1 MTVPD
6 PPAQGRPGSWDARV
20 PRWAWLLLGLVAVVV
35 GVLLATRPL
44 TSLSALTLTLGAAF
58 VVMGAAVLL
67 TDREQRTRW
76 DVARGAG
83 WLVLGLLVLVW
94 LRHSFDLLALAV
106 GVVLVVSGAVKIWAA
121 ARGHRVGGRAASAG
135 TRAGPARVTTTERVA
150 NGLLGAAEVVI
161 GVLAV
166 RWPDLTLLAVAVI
179 FAVRL
184 VLLGIRLIRRALTR
198 GAATGGA
205 GPSAYSPSSEP
216 TSGAPWSRLV
226 GGALALV
233 LALGAA
239 FLGVQARS
247 GAPVVDD
254 FYATPA
260 DHPGKPGV
268 LLRSEPFTRD
278 VPEGATGWRILYT
291 TSAADGSPATSS
303 GIVLTPDQGDTPR
316 PVIAWAHGTT
326 GWASHCAPTLLEHPF
341 EAGAMPALEQV
352 VDRGW
357 ALVATDYTGLGT
369 PGPHPYLI
377 GPGEGHSVL
386 DGIRAAQQL
395 TDADL
400 AEETV
405 VWGHSQGGHA
415 ALWTAQLAADYAP
428 ELDLL
433 GIAALAPAA
442 DVPGLATG
450 LPDAPLG
457 ELFAS
462 YVISAYASHY
472 PEITLEGQVIPPAR
486 TLVREMS
493 GRCLAEPSI
502 LASLVSALSLARD
515 QSVYA
520 APPDQG
526 ALGERLAQ
534 NVPTG
539 PFTSPVLV
547 AQGESDTLIRATTQ
561 QQYVAR
567 LCEDGNAVD
576 YRTYAE
582 RDHLNIVEADSAMIP
597 DLLRW
602 TEDRFADQPS
612 EGCG

>member
-1 MTVPD
+1 MGSVTSER
-6 PPAQGRPGSWDARV
+6 RPHSW
-20 PRWAWLLLGLVAVVV
+20 PRWVLLTAGLLAAAV
-35 GVLLATRPL
+35 GIALATRPL
-44 TSLSALTLTLGAAF
+44 TSLQALGLYLGVALVALGGAALVGNPREKTIWDTARAMGWATLG
-58 VVMGAAVLL
+58 VLVLL
-67 TDREQRTRW
+67 
-76 DVARGAG
+76 
-83 WLVLGLLVLVW
+83 W
-94 LRHSFDLLALAV
+94 LRHHFDLLALAV
-106 GVVLVVSGAVKIWAA
+106 AAALVVSGVLRLWSAV
-121 ARGHRVGGRAASAG
+121 RGEPVRGSAPSV
-135 TRAGPARVTTTERVA
+135 AIADRVA
-150 NGLLGAAEVVI
+150 SGLLAVAELLIGA
-161 GVLAV
+161 LAL
-166 RWPDLTLLAVAVI
+166 RWPDLTLLAVAVL

-184 VLLGIRLIRRALTR
+184 VVFGVRLIRRGLTR
-198 GAATGGA
+198 TSDLHPDPVSLRPVSAT
-205 GPSAYSPSSEP
+205 
-216 TSGAPWSRLV
+216 APWLRLT
-226 GGALALV
+226 GSV
-233 LALGAA
+233 LALLLAGGAA
-239 FLGVQARS
+239 FLGYQARTS
-247 GAPVVDD
+247 APVVDD

-291 TSAADGSPATSS
+291 TTAADGSPATSS
-303 GIVLTPDQGDTPR
+303 GIVLTPDQGDAPR

-326 GWASHCAPTLLEHPF
+326 GWASHCAPTLLDHPF

-352 VDRGW
+352 VERGW

-415 ALWTAQLAADYAP
+415 ALWTGQLAADYAP

-462 YVISAYASHY
+462 YVISSYASHY

-539 PFTSPVLV
+539 PFTGPVLV

-561 QQYVAR
+561 RQYVAR
-567 LCEDGNAVD
+567 LCEDANAVD
-576 YRTYAE
+576 YRTYAG

>member
-1 MTVPD
+1 M
-6 PPAQGRPGSWDARV
+6 GSGTSGTRTQPW
-20 PRWAWLLLGLVAVVV
+20 PRWAQLTAGLLAV
-35 GVLLATRPL
+35 GVGVALATRPL
-44 TSLSALTLTLGAAF
+44 TSLQALGLYIGAALVVLGAAAM
-58 VVMGAAVLL
+58 VASHREGTTWDTARAV
-67 TDREQRTRW
+67 
-76 DVARGAG
+76 G
-83 WLVLGLLVLVW
+83 WATLGVLVLVW
-94 LRHSFDLLALAV
+94 LRHHFDLLALAV
-106 GVVLVVSGAVKIWAA
+106 GTALVVSGLLRLWSAV
-121 ARGHRVGGRAASAG
+121 RGEPVRGSAP
-135 TRAGPARVTTTERVA
+135 TAPTADRVA
-150 NGLLGAAEVVI
+150 SGLLAVAELLIGA
-161 GVLAV
+161 LAL
-166 RWPDLTLLAVAVI
+166 RWPDLTLLAVAVL

-184 VLLGIRLIRRALTR
+184 VVFGVRLIRRGLTR
-198 GAATGGA
+198 TNDAHAGHDSERPRSGTAPWLRLTGG
-205 GPSAYSPSSEP
+205 
-216 TSGAPWSRLV
+216 
-226 GGALALV
+226 V
-233 LALGAA
+233 LALLLAGGAA
-239 FLGVQARS
+239 FLGYQARTN
-247 GAPVVDD
+247 APVVDD

-260 DHPGKPGV
+260 DLPDQPGV

-291 TSAADGSPATSS
+291 TTAADGSPATSS
-303 GIVLTPDQGDTPR
+303 GIVLAPDRGDASR
-316 PVIAWAHGTT
+316 AVIAWAHGTT

-415 ALWTAQLAADYAP
+415 ALWTGQLAADYAP

-539 PFTSPVLV
+539 PFTGPVLV

-582 RDHLNIVEADSAMIP
+582 RDHLNIVEADSEMIP

-602 TEDRFADQPS
+602 TEDRFADQRS
-612 EGCG
+612 QGCG